1 MCGVMDV
8 GVPSAKLLFVRL
20 ICGTF
25 IYASVM

>member
-1 MCGVMDV
+1 MCGVMDD